1 MSIVSN
7 PSGKLTA
14 CHAANSWP
22 GIASWKLTPLWCLFV
37 VVGAVAR
44 ADDAAEPV
52 DVIVVVGAPGTDEFG
67 EAFGQWSQTWKA
79 TCQRAGLTMQLIG
92 PAGSDR
98 ENPDRENPDRDQLQA
113 ALKRSASTDSV
124 RPLWLI
130 LIGHGTWDGA
140 SADFN
145 LVGPDVNA
153 KELNTWLDPIRRP
166 LVIANCTSSS
176 GPFVNRLS
184 SHNRVIVTATKS
196 GSEQNF
202 ARFGEYFAAA
212 FSAADADLDHDDSVS
227 VREAFLKAAV
237 DVDRFYKEQGRLA
250 TEHALLEDN
259 DDRKGSSLALVLGK
273 ANSKEEAK
281 VDGELASRFSIPI
294 SDGGPQ
300 LTDEQLALRDELESK
315 LRDLRDRFSDA
326 DPEQLRQHALP
337 ILLDLAKLYAEEPKK
352 GKGVFNGLDT
362 DETIP
367 SGNRNRP

>member
-1 MSIVSN
+1 MSIVSKQWGTL
-7 PSGKLTA
+7 PA
-14 CHAANSWP
+14 CHAANPWP
-22 GIASWKLTPLWCLFV
+22 GIASWKLTPLWLLLV

-44 ADDAAEPV
+44 ADDAAKPV

-67 EAFGQWSQTWKA
+67 EAFGQWSETWKA

-92 PAGSDR
+92 PAGDDR
-98 ENPDRENPDRDQLQA
+98 ETPDRDQLQA
-113 ALKRSASTDSV
+113 ALKRSASADSV

-153 KELNTWLDPIRRP
+153 KELNTWLDPIGRP

-184 SHNRVIVTATKS
+184 SRNRVIVTATKS

-250 TEHALLEDN
+250 TEHALLDDN
-259 DDRKGSSLALVLGK
+259 DDRKGSSAALVLGK
-273 ANSKEEAK
+273 ATSKGGAN

-294 SDGGPQ
+294 SDGGVR

-315 LRDLRDRFSDA
+315 LRDLRDRLSDV
-326 DPEQLRQHALP
+326 DPEQLRNEALP
-337 ILLDLAKLYAEEPKK
+337 ILLELAKLYGEADASDTEK
-352 GKGVFNGLDT
+352 GPGG
-362 DETIP
+362 E
-367 SGNRNRP
+367 

>member
-1 MSIVSN
+1 MSIVSRQW
-7 PSGKLTA
+7 GKLAA
-14 CHAANSWP
+14 CHQQKWGKHLACRAANAWP
-22 GIASWKLTPLWCLFV
+22 PIASWKLTPLWLLFV
-37 VVGAVAR
+37 VSGAVAR

-92 PAGSDR
+92 PEGSDR
-98 ENPDRENPDRDQLQA
+98 ESPDRDRLQA
-113 ALKRSASTDSV
+113 VLQRSGSIDSV

-153 KELNTWLDPIRRP
+153 KELNSWLDPIGRP

-273 ANSKEEAK
+273 ANSKGDAK
-281 VDGELASRFSIPI
+281 VDGDLASRFSIPI
-294 SDGGPQ
+294 SDGGVR

-315 LRDLRDRFSDA
+315 LRDLRSRFSDV
-326 DPEQLRQHALP
+326 DPGQLRKQALP
-337 ILLDLAKLYAEEPKK
+337 ILLELAKLYGEADTSAAEQGPGSE
-352 GKGVFNGLDT
+352 
-362 DETIP
+362 
-367 SGNRNRP
+367 

>member
-1 MSIVSN
+1 M
-7 PSGKLTA
+7 
-14 CHAANSWP
+14 
-22 GIASWKLTPLWCLFV
+22 FV

-44 ADDAAEPV
+44 ADDAAKPV
-52 DVIVVVGAPGTDEFG
+52 DVIVVVGAPGAEEFG
-67 EAFGQWSQTWKA
+67 EAFDEWSETWKA

-92 PAGSDR
+92 PAGDDH
-98 ENPDRENPDRDQLQA
+98 ETPDRQTTDRQTPDRDQLQA
-113 ALKRSASTDSV
+113 ELTRSASTDSV

-166 LVIANCTSSS
+166 LVIANCASSS

-184 SHNRVIVTATKS
+184 GNNRVVVTATKS

-202 ARFGEYFAAA
+202 ARFGEFFAAA
-212 FSAADADLDHDDSVS
+212 FGAADADLDHDDSVS

-273 ANSKEEAK
+273 ANSKGDAK
-281 VDGELASRFSIPI
+281 VDGELASRFSIPL
-294 SDGGPQ
+294 SDGGVR

-315 LRDLRDRFSDA
+315 LRDLRDRFGAA

-337 ILLDLAKLYAEEPKK
+337 ILLDLAKLYVEDPKK